1 MKKRILVIGSSNMDF
16 VCNTEKIPEAGETL
30 ISNQN
35 YMLVPGGKGGNTA
48 IAAARL
54 GADCV
59 FCARLGNDSYGK
71 SLYEF
76 YKNEGIDVRHVH
88 IDREHSTGIASI
100 IVEENGDNRIIVY
113 PGANMHF
120 TDEDIEGAVIT
131 YPGAAIMQLEIDFE
145 RVVEATRLCNARD
158 IPVVIDAGA
167 VNGNLDLSRLG
178 KLEIFTPN
186 EIETEILTGIKP
198 VAYESCIAASIALR
212 KLVDTKYVVL
222 KLGDKGCFVY
232 DGKYANFSEA
242 FKINAVD
249 TTAAGDSFTA
259 ALTLEYLRNKKNI
272 LEAARYANAT
282 GAMVSTKQGASSSIP
297 RHEEVVRFI
306 ENWEKENML

>member
-16 VCNTEKIPEAGETL
+16 VCNTEKIPEAGQTL
-30 ISNQN
+30 VSNQD
-35 YMLVPGGKGGNTA
+35 YILAPGGKGGNTA

-59 FCARLGNDSYGK
+59 FCTRLGNDSYGK
-71 SLYEF
+71 NLYEY

-88 IDREHSTGIASI
+88 VDREYPTGLASI
-100 IVEENGDNRIIVY
+100 IVEGNGDNRIIVY
-113 PGANMHF
+113 PGANTRL

-145 RVVEATRLCNARD
+145 SVVEATRLCNERD

-167 VNGNLDLSRLG
+167 VKSSFDMSRLG

-232 DGKYANFSEA
+232 DGKYANFAEG

-249 TTAAGDSFTA
+249 TTGAGDSFTA
-259 ALTLEYLRNKKNI
+259 ALTLEYLRNKKNM
-272 LEAARYANAT
+272 LDAARYANAV
-282 GAMVSTKQGASSSIP
+282 GALVATKRGASVSIP
-297 RHEEVVRFI
+297 NNDEVLSFI
-306 ENWEKENML
+306 ECYEKDNHL